1 MFKFACLRRAGV
13 LGCKASGRGFV
24 IALKGYAGMA
34 SATQAGIIFCGV
46 LIFLA
51 GCASQPTTTPPPPAE
66 TISEPET
73 PVTSSLNWT
82 NPAAVK
88 PFAPQPSRPVVPVVT
103 IVFSNK
109 VPVAVSNP
117 TPVAM
122 WTSLKGWAAAH
133 KIGSPHRLPGL
144 PVTSYAIG
152 SKNGVMILEIGSRE
166 ATWNGIEI
174 NLGFAPELIDGEVS
188 LDGIDLQRNL
198 EPLLCAP
205 PLAFGTNRIIVLDP
219 GHGGSNVGTHSVL
232 DGRFEK
238 EFTLDWAK
246 RIKPL
251 LETNGW
257 TVFLTR
263 TRDVYV
269 TNLDRVVF
277 AEAHHADLFVSL
289 HFNSAAPDTKQAGLE
304 TYCITP
310 TGMPST
316 LTRGYEDNWS
326 ENLPNNAFDAQN
338 LQLALKLHSALLRA
352 VGMEDRGVRR
362 ARFIG
367 VLRGQN
373 RPAILIEAGYL
384 SNPAEARLIESP
396 EYRQKLA
403 EAVAEALR

>member
-1 MFKFACLRRAGV
+1 M
-13 LGCKASGRGFV
+13 
-24 IALKGYAGMA
+24 
-34 SATQAGIIFCGV
+34 
-46 LIFLA
+46 
-51 GCASQPTTTPPPPAE
+51 
-66 TISEPET
+66 
-73 PVTSSLNWT
+73 
-82 NPAAVK
+82 
-88 PFAPQPSRPVVPVVT
+88 
-103 IVFSNK
+103 
-109 VPVAVSNP
+109 
-117 TPVAM
+117 
-122 WTSLKGWAAAH
+122 
-133 KIGSPHRLPGL
+133 PHRLPDL

-152 SKNGVMILEIGSRE
+152 SKYGVMVLGIGSHEANWNGV
-166 ATWNGIEI
+166 EI

-188 LDGIDLQRNL
+188 LNGLDLQKNL
-198 EPLLCAP
+198 EPLLCWP
-205 PLAFGTNRIIVLDP
+205 PLTFGTNRIIVIDP
-219 GHGGSNVGTHSVL
+219 GHGGSNTGTHSVL

-263 TRDVYV
+263 TNDVAV
-269 TNLDRVVF
+269 SLADRVTF
-277 AEAHHADLFVSL
+277 AEARHADLFVSL
-289 HFNSAAPDTKQAGLE
+289 HFNSAGPDTKQAGLE

-338 LQLALKLHSALLRA
+338 LQFAVRMHTALLRA
-352 VGMEDRGVRR
+352 VGMEDRGIRR

-367 VLRGQN
+367 VLRGQK

-384 SNPAEARLIESP
+384 SNPAEAAKIENP

-403 EAVAEALR
+403 EAFAAALK